1 MFPNVRRRSSTTPL
15 RPRRNTAPLW
25 KKLTIVLSAT
35 VAAVALMS
43 VLSSARVG
51 FLVLLVATLAA
62 VAAVVWLMAK
72 LLGVHLSLH
81 SWD

>member
-1 MFPNVRRRSSTTPL
+1 MALIARRRSTKPL
-15 RPRRNTAPLW
+15 EPRNTAPLW
-25 KKLTIVLSAT
+25 KKLTIVLSAA

-43 VLSSARVG
+43 VLDSAHVSFVV
-51 FLVLLVATLAA
+51 FLVAVLAA